1 MAVLRRAGHVS
12 MFALQFDP
20 AGELLVD
27 TSREELQSLASI
39 IRSAPVP
46 LRIVAREF
54 RQPDPR
60 RNKEIAE
67 HEIASLRKEL
77 GHLGTG
83 LGRFDFL
90 AAGSDSPRHTPETEA
105 ARAIYS
111 SVEVEVRR

>member
-1 MAVLRRAGHVS
+1 VG
-12 MFALQFDP
+12 
-20 AGELLVD
+20 
-27 TSREELQSLASI
+27 
-39 IRSAPVP
+39 VP
-46 LRIVAREF
+46 LRIVAHEF
-54 RQPDPR
+54 RQPDAR

-83 LGRFDFL
+83 LGNFDFL
-90 AAGSDSPRHTPETEA
+90 AAGSDAPRQTPATDA